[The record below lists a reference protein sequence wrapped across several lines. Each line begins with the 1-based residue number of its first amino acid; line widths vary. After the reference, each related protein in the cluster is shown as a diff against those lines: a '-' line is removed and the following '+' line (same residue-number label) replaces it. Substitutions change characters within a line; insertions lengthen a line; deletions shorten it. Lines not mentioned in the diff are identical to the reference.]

1 MNDFELKE
9 PDDNAAA
16 TEFSAMLDA
25 WLASDEPVGA
35 PAPAAAPAEAAPPPG
50 AAPPRALEPPPAPQ
64 MADALDGAAATGFST
79 MLDPWLSGEPAAAAP
94 LPAAPPAPVPAEVER
109 AAAPPVPALPGHDE
123 DRAPQSLLDA
133 VGALDRE
140 PAGRNAVFS
149 PETPEASAPDD
160 PRYVL
165 FTVAGAHYAVHQGF
179 VTELDRVPNIT
190 LVPNVPVW
198 VRGITNRRGDIL
210 SVVDTRALLGVER
223 LGAGSGRMLVVRLLD
238 DSCSLGLLVDDVQQI
253 VSRAADDVRAP
264 GPGIDGP
271 LAPFMTG
278 LFEHEQRTVAV
289 LNLDHLLRSPL
300 VRQFDE
306 PVDAAHG

>member
-1 MNDFELKE
+1 MTDFELTE
-9 PDDNAAA
+9 PDENAAA

-25 WLASDEPVGA
+25 WLATDEHADAPPAVAAVPGEAEPPLAPQIPELAEAEAETGLSTMLDAWLTSDEPAGVA
-35 PAPAAAPAEAAPPPG
+35 LPAAAP
-50 AAPPRALEPPPAPQ
+50 
-64 MADALDGAAATGFST
+64 DGAEQ
-79 MLDPWLSGEPAAAAP
+79 P
-94 LPAAPPAPVPAEVER
+94 
-109 AAAPPVPALPGHDE
+109 APPVAVLPGHDD

-133 VGALDRE
+133 VGALDGDRVD
-140 PAGRNAVFS
+140 PGAMFI
-149 PETPEASAPDD
+149 PETAAAPAHDD

-165 FTVAGAHYAVHQGF
+165 FTVAGAHYAVHQDF

-190 LVPNVPVW
+190 LVPNVPGW

-253 VSRAADDVRAP
+253 VSRRADDVRAP
-264 GPGIDGP
+264 GPGLDGP

-289 LNLDHLLRSPL
+289 LNLDQLLRAPL
-300 VRQFDE
+300 LRQFDE
-306 PVDAAHG
+306 PVDATHG